1 MIKSKGKL
9 SIICLTIVVA
19 VGVCVYAFKDSINS
33 NNSYEVYSPVNQDI
47 KEEIDE
53 TGEVF
58 SKRVMTVYD
67 NLSQKVKKLNVNI
80 GDSVK
85 KGDVLL
91 EYDNTYDLQISQLN
105 AQLERISANYNEIAK
120 GADFESLSNLKLTI
134 NTINNNLEYA
144 NDNYERL
151 KKMYDESII
160 TKQELDKAKLEIES
174 LQNQLESANN
184 NYSLLSKGISNNIKK
199 QYDAQTEEVLL
210 SIKLLEKAK
219 ENCFVK
225 AEFDGV
231 VTELNVSEGSMTNI
245 RDVVIEVSDMN
256 NMCIH
261 IDLLADEALKVKE
274 NMEVVC
280 VDSDENVII
289 SGLKIDKI
297 YPKAFSKISDL
308 GVEQKRIRTEVNL
321 NEKMDNIKLGME
333 LDVKIILNKINSA
346 VTIDKNDVFELDGK
360 KYVTVLRDNKK
371 IDVEVKTGIENGELI
386 EILSGLQK
394 TDEIVK

>member
-1 MIKSKGKL
+1 MIKNKGKL

-33 NNSYEVYSPVNQDI
+33 NNSHEVYSPVNQDI
-47 KEEIDE
+47 AEEIDE

-105 AQLERISANYNEIAK
+105 AQLDRISANYNEIAK

-245 RDVVIEVSDMN
+245 RAAVIEVSDMN

-371 IDVEVKTGIENGELI
+371 IDVEVQTGIENGELI
-386 EILSGLQK
+386 EILSGLQE